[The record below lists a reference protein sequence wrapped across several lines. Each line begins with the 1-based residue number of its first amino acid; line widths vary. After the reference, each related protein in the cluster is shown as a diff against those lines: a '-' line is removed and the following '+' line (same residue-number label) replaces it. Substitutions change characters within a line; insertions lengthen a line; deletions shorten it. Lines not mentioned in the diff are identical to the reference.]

1 MTGKQY
7 GRIPKKYKIPGVRAV
22 LKAMDKNLVAK
33 LLIAEDAETKVVSGV
48 LARAKK
54 NDIEIIWISNMKQL
68 GEYCGINVGA
78 SCCAL
83 LKSYEEQ
90 LRKEG

>member
-1 MTGKQY
+1 MPGKQY

-22 LKAMDKNLVAK
+22 LKAIDKGLVAK
-33 LLIAEDAETKVVSGV
+33 VLVAEDAETKVVSGV
-48 LARAKK
+48 LAKAKG
-54 NDIEIIWISNMKQL
+54 NDIEIIWIPNMKQL

-83 LKSYEEQ
+83 LKSY
-90 LRKEG
+90 KEGLGKEG